1 MLVGRIGQVGAGE
14 IPLAALDHGNQA
26 AALAGILSLRVLQDC
41 CFQCFADDHLLRPA
55 PGKLPNGKAVSGA
68 LNVYLALEVNV

>member
-1 MLVGRIGQVGAGE
+1 MLVGRIRQIDAGE
-14 IPLAALDHGNQA
+14 IPFAAFDHGNQA
-26 AALAGILSLRVLQDC
+26 AALTWILSLRVLQDC
-41 CFQCFADDHLLRPA
+41 RFQCFADDHLLRPA